1 MAQSNKFGT
10 FKGVFTPSILT
21 ILGVIMYM
29 RLPMIVGEAGLFATI
44 GIIVI
49 AHIISASTSLSVSS
63 IATDKKVKAGGTY
76 YMISR
81 SLGLPIGGTL
91 GLALFVG
98 LSFSVSLYLIGFAE
112 SFLGYWGYEININN
126 IRLAGSA
133 ILLLV
138 TIITF
143 ISTSLALKT
152 QYFIMAA
159 IALSL
164 MSIILGQHEFT
175 PDKPLLTS
183 SPSAVPLMVLFGIFF
198 PAVTGFE
205 AGVSMSGDLKDPKK
219 SIPFGA
225 MAAVIVGFVA
235 YIALAFFFSH
245 TVDAKVLADDPKVLL
260 KIAWLPELVLAGIWG
275 ATLSSALGSILG
287 APRILQA
294 TAVDK
299 ITPKM
304 FAKGTG
310 KTNEP
315 RNALVLTF
323 LIAEAG
329 ILIGELDII
338 ARIVSIFFITTYGFL
353 NLSAAFE
360 RMTSADFRPTFK
372 PPVWISMVGAI
383 ACFIVM
389 IQLDFVAMIGASA
402 ILLLLYLYLKR
413 KELVLRSG
421 DAWGSIW
428 ASLVKKGLKRLN
440 KETIE
445 TRNWR
450 PNVLMFSGEQENRPY
465 LVEFGKDLTNRLGI
479 LTGFEMQVSN
489 ENLLFRKKKFKT
501 EDFFM
506 NVHACRDIYDGMDEV
521 VRVYGFSGVEPN
533 SVLMGWNQNPNHR
546 QKFIEFIRKLGKN
559 NLNALFINYKSNKG
573 FGDYRTIDI
582 WWSGWGN
589 NLPLAITLLRHLTS
603 SSNWKDTRIRLLA
616 ITNESGLDEKLY
628 NMINKIVEG
637 FRLGMEVKVVDNSV
651 DKLPVNEIIWRE
663 SVNSSLTIL
672 GVSAKKPEQIEKT
685 YEFTNKIVEKLGTTL
700 LICASDDFEEYN
712 LVSEIQPGKKF
723 PSIQEKLELPQL
735 KFTNYSIINEE
746 INRIDSEWLK
756 RLDLMFEKAFRP
768 YFSINKNLVNDL
780 KELSE
785 RVLNTL
791 AKIENQDSKHRKNK
805 IWARAKNDFYY
816 QLAGIINEYSDKK
829 LKKIETQLAE
839 GINWYLTEVEKSVD
853 SVNRKLEVQFPRS
866 EFKIKRKDHFGLKV
880 LKLRKRLSFP
890 FSNKAISLKHNY
902 RKIHTF
908 YLKENTFRQLNE
920 FLVQFNQLGHGFIA
934 SIRDAVLLVENE
946 LEGLQKSILAP
957 QFPVEKLEVL
967 EQAVAVRLDE
977 LDIENSQNE
986 ILSNNWLLEE
996 FRKNLQLLCTDLT
1009 KINANRV
1016 VDRKRRNKKFY
1027 QNLKEECLLLPERW
1041 LKNKVLYSNLI
1052 KLDLQVFSV
1061 QFRLD
1066 EELKD
1071 FILNL
1076 NQKIESGLLLKIRKF
1091 VSEMRSVTTPKDL
1104 PELQLESN
1112 FLQQSEFLDFL
1123 HKGID
1128 VVAESVQD
1136 KIKVIDLGT
1145 TEDGEE
1151 AGAQLL
1157 SNEIPLKRVVKHF
1170 INFLLGSL
1178 IEVELKSLSEELKR
1192 IVFQLKDY
1200 LSYMHFELE
1209 NIDNVSENEE
1219 EKVREIIKEAINEI
1233 NREEEQVKKIR
1244 NNFENDIKSNTS
1256 KAFEALSSHRIAKS
1270 SKEISQTFKEIQQ
1283 KKSSGPVDKV
1293 VDEIRTGFKLFVTR
1307 LLYSRSE
1314 GVLLARELSG
1324 NRNQRTISEQVLDL
1338 LDDINPD
1345 EKVFDAIPAYYK
1357 NLFSGR
1363 SSISEDFW
1371 IERPVEQ
1378 SLFTKAW
1385 KHYLSGY
1392 HGSVMVIGER
1402 NSGKTAFCRYATKK
1416 NCVGKQVYH
1425 IFPPGNGTI
1434 SLKEFEL
1441 TLSNVANLGG
1451 SVNEIF
1457 EKLPYQSI
1465 IVLNDLELWWES
1477 SENGLNVIK
1486 EILNLTKNYG
1496 SKCFFIMNMNQFAY
1510 QRMRELVSI
1519 DDYFISTIVCQ
1530 PFDSEELKDL
1540 ILIRHRSGGLKVAF
1554 GKIPEEKI
1562 SEIRMAGIFNRYF
1575 NYSAGNPGLAL
1586 FVWLASVVRFGG
1598 EKLVMKSPQ
1607 KPGLNVL
1614 QNLNS
1619 TWKVILA
1626 QLLLHKRMD
1635 TGKLERVLQIEL
1647 SEIEKNMN
1655 ALQMAGLVTEKTTG
1669 VYIVNP
1675 VLDKFLGDYL
1685 HENGFL

>member
-1 MAQSNKFGT
+1 LAQSNKFGT

-126 IRLAGSA
+126 IRIAGSA

-164 MSIILGQHEFT
+164 LSIALGQHEFT

-219 SIPFGA
+219 SIPLGA
-225 MAAVIVGFVA
+225 MAAVLVGFVA
-235 YIALAFFFSH
+235 YIALAFFFSY
-245 TVDAKVLADDPKVLL
+245 TVDAKTLADDPKVLL

-299 ITPKM
+299 ITPKL

-315 RNALVLTF
+315 RNALILTF
-323 LIAEAG
+323 LIAEGG

-338 ARIVSIFFITTYGFL
+338 ARVVSIFFITTYGFL

-372 PPVWISMVGAI
+372 PPVWISLVGAI

-389 IQLDFVAMIGASA
+389 IQLDFVAMVAASG

-421 DAWGSIW
+421 DAWSSIW

-465 LVEFGKDLTNRLGI
+465 LVELGKDLTNRLGI

-489 ENLLFRKKKFKT
+489 ESLLLRKKKFKT

-506 NVHACRDIYDGMDEV
+506 NVHTCRDVYEGMDEV
-521 VRVYGFSGVEPN
+521 TRVYGFSGVEPN

-546 QKFIEFIRKLGKN
+546 QKFIEFIQRLGKN
-559 NLNALFINYKSNKG
+559 NLNALFVNYKSSRS
-573 FGDYRTIDI
+573 FGDYKSIDI

-589 NLPLAITLLRHLTS
+589 NLSFAITILRHLTS
-603 SSNWKDTRIRLLA
+603 SSNWKDAKIRLLA
-616 ITNESGLDEKLY
+616 ITNESGMDEKLY
-628 NMINKIVEG
+628 NMINKIVEE
-637 FRLGMEVKVVDNSV
+637 FRLTMEVKVVDNSV
-651 DKLPVNEIIWRE
+651 DKLPVNEIVWRE
-663 SVNSSLTIL
+663 SANTCLTIL
-672 GVSAKKPEQIEKT
+672 GISAKKKEQIEKT
-685 YEFTNKIVEKLGTTL
+685 YEFTNKIIEKLGTTL
-700 LICASDDFEEYN
+700 MISASDDFEEHN
-712 LVSEIQPGKKF
+712 LVAEVQPGKKL
-723 PSIQEKLELPQL
+723 PSIQEKLELPEL
-735 KFTNYSIINEE
+735 KYTDYLVINEE
-746 INRIDSEWLK
+746 IKRIDNEWLSK
-756 RLDLMFEKAFRP
+756 LDCLFEKAFRP
-768 YFSINKNLVNDL
+768 YFVTNENIINDL
-780 KELSE
+780 QELSE
-785 RVLNTL
+785 KVLNTL
-791 AKIENQDSKHRKNK
+791 TRIETQDTRYRKNRV
-805 IWARAKNDFYY
+805 WARAKNDFYF
-816 QLAGIINEYSDKK
+816 QLTGIVNKYSDEE
-829 LKKIETQLAE
+829 LKKVEVQLSE
-839 GINWYLTEVEKSVD
+839 GINWYLTEIEMAVD
-853 SVNRKLEVQFPRS
+853 SVNKKLEVPFPRD
-866 EFKIKRKDHFGLKV
+866 EFKIKKTDHFGLKI
-880 LKLRKRLSFP
+880 LKLRKRWSSP
-890 FSNKAISLKHNY
+890 FSKKAILLRHNY
-902 RKIHTF
+902 KKILTF
-908 YLKENTFRQLNE
+908 YLKENAFRQLNE
-920 FLVQFNQLGHGFIA
+920 FLIWFNQVGQGFVA
-934 SIRDAVLLVENE
+934 SIRDAVLLIENE
-946 LEGLQKSILAP
+946 FEGLQKTILTP
-957 QFPVEKLEVL
+957 KFPSEKFDALK
-967 EQAVAVRLDE
+967 QAVIIRLEE
-977 LDIENSQNE
+977 LDKENAQVE
-986 ILSNNWLLEE
+986 ISSNNWLLEE

-1009 KINANRV
+1009 KINANKV
-1016 VDRKRRNKKFY
+1016 VSRKRRKKKFY
-1027 QNLKEECLLLPERW
+1027 QNLKQESLSLPEGW
-1041 LKNKVLYSNLI
+1041 LENKVLYTNLI
-1052 KLDLQVFSV
+1052 KLDLQVFSL
-1061 QFRLD
+1061 QFRLV

-1076 NQKIESGLLLKIRKF
+1076 NQKIESGLLLKIKKF
-1091 VSEMRSVTTPKDL
+1091 VDDIKSVTSPKDL
-1104 PELQLESN
+1104 PDLLLESN
-1112 FLQQSEFLDFL
+1112 FLQQSEFLDLL

-1128 VVAESVQD
+1128 GVADSVPE
-1136 KIKVIDLGT
+1136 KMRVIDLGIT
-1145 TEDGEE
+1145 SDAEDVGP
-1151 AGAQLL
+1151 QLT

-1192 IVFQLKDY
+1192 IIFQLKDY

-1209 NIDNVSENEE
+1209 NIDSVSENEA
-1219 EKVREIIKEAINEI
+1219 EKVHEIIEEAINEI
-1233 NREEEQVKKIR
+1233 NLEEEKVKKIR
-1244 NNFENDIKSNTS
+1244 EDFETDIKNNTNR
-1256 KAFEALSSHRIAKS
+1256 AFEALSPHRIAKS
-1270 SKEISQTFKEIQQ
+1270 SKEISQTFKEIQK
-1283 KKSSGPVDKV
+1283 KKSSGPIDKMVD
-1293 VDEIRTGFKLFVTR
+1293 DIRTGFKSFITR

-1324 NRNQRTISEQVLDL
+1324 NNNQRTISEQMLDL
-1338 LDDINPD
+1338 LDEINP
-1345 EKVFDAIPAYYK
+1345 EKKVFDAIPAYYK

-1371 IERPVEQ
+1371 IERPIEQ

-1385 KHYLSGY
+1385 KHYLAGY
-1392 HGSVMVIGER
+1392 HGAVMVVGER

-1416 NCVGKQVYH
+1416 NCAGKQVYSL
-1425 IFPPGNGTI
+1425 FPSASGSI
-1434 SLKEFEL
+1434 SMKDFEV
-1441 TLSNVANLGG
+1441 TLSNVTNLSG
-1451 SVNEIF
+1451 SVYEVF
-1457 EKLPYQSI
+1457 EKLPYQSVVI
-1465 IVLNDLELWWES
+1465 FNDLELWWES
-1477 SENGLNVIK
+1477 SEEGLNVIN

-1510 QRMRELVSI
+1510 QKMRELVSI

-1554 GKIPEEKI
+1554 GKIPEERI

-1586 FVWLASVVRFGG
+1586 HIWLASVVKFGG
-1598 EKLVMKSPQ
+1598 EKLVMKTPQ

-1614 QNLNS
+1614 QNLNP

-1626 QLLLHKRMD
+1626 QLILHKRMD
-1635 TGKLERVLQIEL
+1635 IAKLERVLRIEL
-1647 SEIEKNMN
+1647 VEIEKNMN
-1655 ALQMAGLVTEKTTG
+1655 ALLMAGLVSEKTTG
-1669 VYIVNP
+1669 LYIVNP

-1685 HENGFL
+1685 HENGYL